1 MALTLEYTVEPFV
14 QGAPGPHVKA
24 ALEAAKASGLDVD
37 FGPFGTSVVGPD
49 GEVLATL
56 EAVVRRAFEAGATRV
71 SVQLQRPR
79 G

>member
-1 MALTLEYTVEPFV
+1 MALALEYTVEPFV
-14 QGAPGPHVKA
+14 QGAPGPQVRA
-24 ALEAAKASGLDVD
+24 ALEAATSSGLEVD

-56 EAVVRRAFEAGATRV
+56 EAVARRAFEAGATRV